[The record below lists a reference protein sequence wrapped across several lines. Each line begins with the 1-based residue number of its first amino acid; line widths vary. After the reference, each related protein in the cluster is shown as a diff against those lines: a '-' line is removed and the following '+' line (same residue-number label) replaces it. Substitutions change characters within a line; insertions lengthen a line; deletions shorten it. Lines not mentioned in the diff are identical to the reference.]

1 MFCRA
6 APRSYFKS
14 GSRWS
19 VGPSSSA
26 IWMSWAHS
34 MSSGA
39 RSWRLTA
46 EGVWSGLSVLVMAG
60 WCPFGL
66 EAEAF
71 FGAAAFVAAV
81 VGRGGS
87 GAGGGAAVAVES
99 GGGRGGGGCGVAGVG
114 GQVLGDLVV
123 AHTCLPQRGG
133 EAFAALRAVVSGR
146 FGGRVA
152 FGGDGIEAV
161 EPPVAD
167 PVGLLARDRG
177 FAGGL
182 VEVVAELVADRF
194 GHPGGGER
202 DLQAFFDAGFAVV
215 AEVLVPGG
223 ERGLG
228 GHHAVDVAAAGAGLD
243 RVDPAGGQD
252 LVELAAVGAGGFGGD
267 LGGAVGV
274 VLGGAALVDPQ
285 QLRHPGPAG

>member
-6 APRSYFKS
+6 APRSYFKA

-34 MSSGA
+34 MSSRA

-87 GAGGGAAVAVES
+87 GAGGGAAVGGGS
-99 GGGRGGGGCGVAGVG
+99 GGGRGGGGWGGAGGG
-114 GQVLGDLVV
+114 GQGRGGLVV
-123 AHTCLPQRGG
+123 AASC
-133 EAFAALRAVVSGR
+133 
-146 FGGRVA
+146 
-152 FGGDGIEAV
+152 
-161 EPPVAD
+161 
-167 PVGLLARDRG
+167 
-177 FAGGL
+177 
-182 VEVVAELVADRF
+182 
-194 GHPGGGER
+194 
-202 DLQAFFDAGFAVV
+202 
-215 AEVLVPGG
+215 
-223 ERGLG
+223 
-228 GHHAVDVAAAGAGLD
+228 
-243 RVDPAGGQD
+243 
-252 LVELAAVGAGGFGGD
+252 
-267 LGGAVGV
+267 
-274 VLGGAALVDPQ
+274 
-285 QLRHPGPAG
+285 